1 MWDAIWCMTAFV
13 SPAHHR
19 QGFGYTELNAT
30 PVSLAWVPQAKQGRK
45 SLAVVLQ
52 PKSLLARYKI
62 TEAGL
67 SAVIWH
73 LHHSY
78 ALLLSSC
85 LSDCHSYNVDRTR
98 YRKYPACM
106 APDDVVISSWN

>member
-1 MWDAIWCMTAFV
+1 MWDAICCMTAFV
-13 SPAHHR
+13 SPAHRR
-19 QGFGYTELNAT
+19 QRFGYTEPNAS
-30 PVSLAWVPQAKQGRK
+30 PVSSAWVPRAKQGRK

-52 PKSLLARYKI
+52 PKSLLAHSSI

-85 LSDCHSYNVDRTR
+85 
-98 YRKYPACM
+98 
-106 APDDVVISSWN
+106 